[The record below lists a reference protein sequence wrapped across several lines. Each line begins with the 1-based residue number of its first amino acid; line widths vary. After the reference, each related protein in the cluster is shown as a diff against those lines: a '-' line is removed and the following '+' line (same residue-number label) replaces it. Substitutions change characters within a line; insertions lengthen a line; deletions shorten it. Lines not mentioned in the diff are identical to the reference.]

1 MSSSSRCAAPD
12 AGPAALTPA
21 ASARRR
27 LLGGICR
34 AGVWCGVA
42 GASDIGFAAPAPPA
56 SPPPEVQ
63 QHLASARLHGQGRL
77 RVFGVRV
84 YDARL
89 WVGAGFVAARWPD
102 AALALEIDYAL
113 PFNGPSIAD
122 RSVQEMA
129 RQQVLPAATADRWR
143 ADLERLLPDVA
154 AGDRLTGLHRPGE
167 GLALFHN
174 GAARGT
180 VPDAT
185 LAARFFG
192 IWLARA
198 TSAPALR
205 ESLLGPGV

>member
-1 MSSSSRCAAPD
+1 MSSSSHCAAPD
-12 AGPAALTPA
+12 AGPAALTAA

-34 AGVWCGVA
+34 AGVFGVA

-63 QHLASARLHGQGRL
+63 QHLPSARLHGQGGL

-89 WVGAGFVAARWPD
+89 WVGASFVATRWTD

-113 PFNGPSIAD
+113 PFRGPSIAD
-122 RSVQEMA
+122 RSMEEMA

-143 ADLERLLPDVA
+143 AELERLLPDVA
-154 AGDRLTGLHRPGE
+154 AGDRVTGLHRPGQ
-167 GLALFHN
+167 GLAMFHN
-174 GAARGT
+174 GVARGA

-185 LAARFFG
+185 LATRFFG